1 MVCAEMFALMVVNVG
16 KSVEASKIHAC
27 FVRLTLFFFREKMLE
42 IKHGLR

>member
-27 FVRLTLFFFREKMLE
+27 FVRLTLVFLGK
-42 IKHGLR
+42 KC